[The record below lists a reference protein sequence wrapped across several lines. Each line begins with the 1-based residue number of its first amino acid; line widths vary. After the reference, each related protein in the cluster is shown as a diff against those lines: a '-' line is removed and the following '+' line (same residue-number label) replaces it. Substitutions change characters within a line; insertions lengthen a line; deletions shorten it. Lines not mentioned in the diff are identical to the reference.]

1 MNLNDTFASLV
12 EKLEGWLEALILLL
26 PNLVVAALIVVVA
39 AIVARLARRGVRGV
53 LNRTSSYEQV
63 NNLLATIV
71 YVVVLAVGTFVAL
84 GVIGADKAVTSLLA
98 GAGIIGLALG
108 FAFQDLASN
117 FIAGILLSIR
127 RPFVEGDLIKTG
139 DYFGTVTEVNL
150 RSTRLRTF
158 QGQSA
163 IIPNAQVFQDPVV
176 NFSTGERRV
185 DLRCGVAYGDDLEKA
200 REVAIEAIRGL
211 DGVDPDRPVD
221 LYYEEFGDSS
231 INFVLCY
238 WLDFRKQPDFLAAQ
252 SEGIIAVKKAF
263 DAHGLTIPFPIR
275 TLDFGVVGGER
286 LDEILPQRFYDG
298 ENKQSTEISE
308 RT

>member
-1 MNLNDTFASLV
+1 M
-12 EKLEGWLEALILLL
+12 LL
-26 PNLVVAALIVVVA
+26 PNLVIAALIVAVAVV
-39 AIVARLARRGVRGV
+39 IARLARRGMHGLLR
-53 LNRTSSYEQV
+53 RTSSYEQV
-63 NNLLATIV
+63 NHLLSTIV
-71 YVVVLAVGTFVAL
+71 YVVVLAVGTFIAL

-98 GAGIIGLALG
+98 GAGIVGLAIG

-127 RPFVEGDLIKTG
+127 RPFIEGDIIETA
-139 DYFGTVTEVNL
+139 DYFGTVVEVNL

-158 QGQSA
+158 QGQIA
-163 IIPNAQVFQDPVV
+163 IIPNAQVFQNPVE

-200 REVAIEAIRGL
+200 REVAINALRGL
-211 DGVDPDRPVD
+211 DGVDPNRPVN

-231 INFVLCY
+231 VNFVLCY

-263 DAHGLTIPFPIR
+263 DAHGITIPFPIR

-286 LDEILPQRFYDG
+286 LDEILPQRFYGD
-298 ENKQSTEISE
+298 ENGQSTEIPE